1 MESTFLLIGGVYNI
15 LSAVFHLLFWRLF
28 RWNADLRS
36 LTPVNRAIMQVL
48 NLCLIFVFLI
58 FAGVSIGFPESLQT
72 TGLGKFMLWSIAI
85 FWFARAIE
93 QVLFF
98 DRRSWLSVVLVV
110 VFLIGG
116 ALYMIPAVGR

>member
-15 LSAVFHLLFWRLF
+15 LFAVFHLLFWRLF

-36 LTPVNRAIMQVL
+36 LTPVNRGIMQVL

-58 FAGVSIGFPESLQT
+58 FAVVSIVFPESLQT

-98 DRRSWLSVVLVV
+98 DRRSWLSIVFVV

-116 ALYMIPAVGR
+116 ALYMIPAVGG